1 MMARKGKRNTRR
13 AGRRSA
19 SAALA
24 VEADARA
31 GVRVVRET
39 AGGRRR
45 VWMRVLTVLGWLV
58 SALAV
63 ALCAA
68 VWWVCARLELLFT
81 ADGVS
86 ALADLGA
93 DGARERLASV
103 QLEALTPF
111 VALYGWRHVVI
122 AVVLSVGFG
131 VGFAL
136 LWAGRAR

>member
-1 MMARKGKRNTRR
+1 MARKGMRNARKD
-13 AGRRSA
+13 GRRVA
-19 SAALA
+19 RAALA
-24 VEADARA
+24 VDANVHA
-31 GVRVVRET
+31 GVRVMRET
-39 AGGRRR
+39 VGGRRR

-63 ALCAA
+63 VLCAA

-81 ADGVS
+81 AAGVRE
-86 ALADLGA
+86 LADLGA

-111 VALYGWRHVVI
+111 VALYGWRYVAVAVI
-122 AVVLSVGFG
+122 LSVGLG

-136 LWAGRAR
+136 LWVGRAR

>member
-1 MMARKGKRNTRR
+1 MARKGKRNTRKD
-13 AGRRSA
+13 GRRVA
-19 SAALA
+19 RAALA
-24 VEADARA
+24 VDENARA
-31 GVRVVRET
+31 DVRVVRE

-63 ALCAA
+63 VLCAA

-81 ADGVS
+81 AAGVRE
-86 ALADLGA
+86 LADLGA

-111 VALYGWRHVVI
+111 VALYGWRYVAVAVI
-122 AVVLSVGFG
+122 LSVGLG
-131 VGFAL
+131 VGFSL
-136 LWAGRAR
+136 LWLGRSR

>member
-1 MMARKGKRNTRR
+1 MARKGKRNARKGGRR
-13 AGRRSA
+13 ADRA
-19 SAALA
+19 VLA
-24 VEADARA
+24 VDADVRA

-39 AGGRRR
+39 VGGRRR

-63 ALCAA
+63 VLCAA
-68 VWWVCARLELLFT
+68 VWRLCARLELLFT
-81 ADGVS
+81 AAGVRE
-86 ALADLGA
+86 LAGLGS

-111 VALYGWRHVVI
+111 VALYGWRYVAVAVI
-122 AVVLSVGFG
+122 LSAGFG

>member
-1 MMARKGKRNTRR
+1 MARKGKRNARKDGRR
-13 AGRRSA
+13 AAR
-19 SAALA
+19 AALA
-24 VEADARA
+24 VDEDVRA
-31 GVRVVRET
+31 GVRVVRED
-39 AGGRRR
+39 GGRQR

-63 ALCAA
+63 VLCAA

-81 ADGVS
+81 AAGVRE
-86 ALADLGA
+86 LADLGT

-103 QLEALTPF
+103 QLDALTPF
-111 VALYGWRHVVI
+111 VALYGWRYV
-122 AVVLSVGFG
+122 AVAIILPVGLG

>member
-1 MMARKGKRNTRR
+1 MARKGKRNTRKD
-13 AGRRSA
+13 GRRVA
-19 SAALA
+19 RAALA
-24 VEADARA
+24 VDENARA
-31 GVRVVRET
+31 DVRVVRE

-58 SALAV
+58 SALAGV
-63 ALCAA
+63 LCAA

-81 ADGVS
+81 AAGVRE
-86 ALADLGA
+86 LADLGA

-111 VALYGWRHVVI
+111 VALYGWRYV
-122 AVVLSVGFG
+122 AVAIILSVGLG

-136 LWAGRAR
+136 LWLGRSR

>member
-1 MMARKGKRNTRR
+1 M
-13 AGRRSA
+13 
-19 SAALA
+19 
-24 VEADARA
+24 
-31 GVRVVRET
+31 RE

-63 ALCAA
+63 VLCAA

-81 ADGVS
+81 AAGVRE
-86 ALADLGA
+86 LADLGA

-111 VALYGWRHVVI
+111 VALYGWRYVAVAVI
-122 AVVLSVGFG
+122 LSVGLG

-136 LWAGRAR
+136 LWLGRSR

>member
-1 MMARKGKRNTRR
+1 MMARKGKRNTRK
-13 AGRRSA
+13 AGRRVA
-19 SAALA
+19 RAALA
-24 VEADARA
+24 VDADVRA
-31 GVRVVRET
+31 GVRMVREDD
-39 AGGRRR
+39 GRRR

-63 ALCAA
+63 VLCAA

-81 ADGVS
+81 AAGVRE
-86 ALADLGA
+86 LADLGA

-111 VALYGWRHVVI
+111 VALYGWRYVAV
-122 AVVLSVGFG
+122 AVVLSAGFG

-136 LWAGRAR
+136 LWLGRTR

>member
-1 MMARKGKRNTRR
+1 MARKGKRNARKG
-13 AGRRSA
+13 GRRVA
-19 SAALA
+19 RA
-24 VEADARA
+24 VDADVRA
-31 GVRVVRET
+31 GVRVVRE

-63 ALCAA
+63 VLCAA

-81 ADGVS
+81 AAGVRE
-86 ALADLGA
+86 LADLGS

-111 VALYGWRHVVI
+111 VALYGWRYVAVAVI
-122 AVVLSVGFG
+122 LSVGLG

>member
-1 MMARKGKRNTRR
+1 MMARKGKRNTRKS
-13 AGRRSA
+13 GRRA
-19 SAALA
+19 ARAALT
-24 VEADARA
+24 VDADARA
-31 GVRVVRET
+31 GVRVVRE

-45 VWMRVLTVLGWLV
+45 VWTRVLTVLGWLV

-63 ALCAA
+63 VLCAA

-81 ADGVS
+81 AAGVRE
-86 ALADLGA
+86 LADLGA

-111 VALYGWRHVVI
+111 VALYGCRYVAVAVI
-122 AVVLSVGFG
+122 LSVGLG

-136 LWAGRAR
+136 LWLGRAR

>member
-1 MMARKGKRNTRR
+1 MARKGKRNTRKD
-13 AGRRSA
+13 GRRVA
-19 SAALA
+19 RAALA
-24 VEADARA
+24 VDENARA
-31 GVRVVRET
+31 DVRVVRE

-63 ALCAA
+63 VLCAA

-81 ADGVS
+81 AAGVRE
-86 ALADLGA
+86 LADLGA

-111 VALYGWRHVVI
+111 VALYGWRYVAVAVI
-122 AVVLSVGFG
+122 LSVGLG

-136 LWAGRAR
+136 LWLGRSR

>member
-1 MMARKGKRNTRR
+1 MARKGKRNTRKD
-13 AGRRSA
+13 GRRA
-19 SAALA
+19 ARAALA
-24 VEADARA
+24 VDADARA
-31 GVRVVRET
+31 GVRVVRE

-63 ALCAA
+63 VLCAA

-81 ADGVS
+81 AAGVRE
-86 ALADLGA
+86 LADLGA

-111 VALYGWRHVVI
+111 VALYGWRYVAVAVI
-122 AVVLSVGFG
+122 LSVGFG
-131 VGFAL
+131 VGFTL
-136 LWAGRAR
+136 LWVGRSR

>member
-1 MMARKGKRNTRR
+1 MMARKGKRNTRKD
-13 AGRRSA
+13 GRRVA
-19 SAALA
+19 RAALA
-24 VEADARA
+24 VDENARA
-31 GVRVVRET
+31 DVRVVRE

-45 VWMRVLTVLGWLV
+45 VWMRVLAVLGWLV
-58 SALAV
+58 SAVSV

-81 ADGVS
+81 AAGVRE
-86 ALADLGA
+86 LADLGA

-111 VALYGWRHVVI
+111 VALYGWRYV
-122 AVVLSVGFG
+122 AVAIILSVGLG

>member
-1 MMARKGKRNTRR
+1 MARKGKLNTRKD
-13 AGRRSA
+13 GRRA
-19 SAALA
+19 ARAALA
-24 VEADARA
+24 ADADARA
-31 GVRVVRET
+31 GVRVVRE

-63 ALCAA
+63 VLCAA

-81 ADGVS
+81 AAGVRE
-86 ALADLGA
+86 LADLGA

-111 VALYGWRHVVI
+111 VALYGWRYVAVAVI
-122 AVVLSVGFG
+122 LSVGLG

-136 LWAGRAR
+136 LWLGRAR

>member
-1 MMARKGKRNTRR
+1 MARKGKRNTRKD
-13 AGRRSA
+13 GRRVA
-19 SAALA
+19 RAALA
-24 VEADARA
+24 VDENARA
-31 GVRVVRET
+31 DVRVVRE

-63 ALCAA
+63 VLCAA

-81 ADGVS
+81 AAGVRE
-86 ALADLGA
+86 LADLGA

-111 VALYGWRHVVI
+111 VALYGWRYV
-122 AVVLSVGFG
+122 AVAIILSVGLG

>member
-1 MMARKGKRNTRR
+1 MARKGKRNTRKD
-13 AGRRSA
+13 GRRA
-19 SAALA
+19 ARAALA
-24 VEADARA
+24 VDADARA
-31 GVRVVRET
+31 CVRVVRE

-63 ALCAA
+63 VLCAA

-81 ADGVS
+81 AAGVRE
-86 ALADLGA
+86 LADLGA

-111 VALYGWRHVVI
+111 VALYGWRYVAVAVI
-122 AVVLSVGFG
+122 LSAGFG

-136 LWAGRAR
+136 LWVGRSR

>member
-1 MMARKGKRNTRR
+1 MSRKGKRNARKDGRR
-13 AGRRSA
+13 AARA
-19 SAALA
+19 VLA
-24 VEADARA
+24 VDANVRA
-31 GVRVVRET
+31 GVRVVRE

-63 ALCAA
+63 VLCAA

-81 ADGVS
+81 AAGVRE
-86 ALADLGA
+86 LADLGA

-103 QLEALTPF
+103 QLESLTPF
-111 VALYGWRHVVI
+111 VALYGWRYVAVAVI
-122 AVVLSVGFG
+122 LSVGLG

-136 LWAGRAR
+136 LWLGRAR

>member
-1 MMARKGKRNTRR
+1 MARKGKRKTRKS
-13 AGRRSA
+13 GRRVA
-19 SAALA
+19 RAALA
-24 VEADARA
+24 VDADARA
-31 GVRVVRET
+31 DVRVVRE

-63 ALCAA
+63 VLCAA

-81 ADGVS
+81 AAGVRE
-86 ALADLGA
+86 LADLGA

-111 VALYGWRHVVI
+111 VALYGWRYVAVAVI
-122 AVVLSVGFG
+122 LSVGLG

-136 LWAGRAR
+136 LWLGRSR

>member
-1 MMARKGKRNTRR
+1 MARRGKKNARKGRKTASQVR
-13 AGRRSA
+13 A
-19 SAALA
+19 A
-24 VEADARA
+24 VPGGSS
-31 GVRVVRET
+31 GVRVVREV
-39 AGGRRR
+39 GGRRR
-45 VWMRVLTVLGWLV
+45 MWMRALTVLGWLV

-81 ADGVS
+81 AAGVRE
-86 ALADLGA
+86 LANLGA

-111 VALYGWRHVVI
+111 VALYGWRYVAVAVI
-122 AVVLSVGFG
+122 LSAGFG

-136 LWAGRAR
+136 LWLGRAR

>member
-1 MMARKGKRNTRR
+1 MARKGKRNARKDGRR
-13 AGRRSA
+13 ADR
-19 SAALA
+19 A
-24 VEADARA
+24 VDADVRA

-39 AGGRRR
+39 VGGRRR

-63 ALCAA
+63 VLCAA

-81 ADGVS
+81 AAGVRE
-86 ALADLGA
+86 LAGLGS

-111 VALYGWRHVVI
+111 VALYGWRYVAVAVI
-122 AVVLSVGFG
+122 LSAGFG

>member
-1 MMARKGKRNTRR
+1 MARKGKRNTRKD
-13 AGRRSA
+13 GRRVA
-19 SAALA
+19 RAALA
-24 VEADARA
+24 VDENARA
-31 GVRVVRET
+31 DVRVVRE

-63 ALCAA
+63 VLCAA

-81 ADGVS
+81 AAGVRE
-86 ALADLGA
+86 LANLGA
-93 DGARERLASV
+93 DGARERLSSV

-111 VALYGWRHVVI
+111 VALYGWRYVAVAVI
-122 AVVLSVGFG
+122 LSAGFG

-136 LWAGRAR
+136 LWLGRAR

>member
-1 MMARKGKRNTRR
+1 MARKGKRNTRKD
-13 AGRRSA
+13 GRRVA
-19 SAALA
+19 RAALA
-24 VEADARA
+24 VDENARA
-31 GVRVVRET
+31 DVRVVRE

-63 ALCAA
+63 VLCAA

-81 ADGVS
+81 AAGVRE
-86 ALADLGA
+86 LADLGA

-111 VALYGWRHVVI
+111 VALYGWRYVAVAVI
-122 AVVLSVGFG
+122 LSVGLG
-131 VGFAL
+131 VGFTL
-136 LWAGRAR
+136 LWLGRAR

>member
-1 MMARKGKRNTRR
+1 MARKGKRNTRKD
-13 AGRRSA
+13 GRRVA
-19 SAALA
+19 RAALA
-24 VEADARA
+24 VDENARA
-31 GVRVVRET
+31 DVRVVRET
-39 AGGRRR
+39 VGGRRR

-63 ALCAA
+63 VLCAA

-81 ADGVS
+81 AAGVRE
-86 ALADLGA
+86 LADLGA

-111 VALYGWRHVVI
+111 VALYGWRYVAVAVI
-122 AVVLSVGFG
+122 LSVGLG

-136 LWAGRAR
+136 LWLGRAR

>member
-1 MMARKGKRNTRR
+1 MARKGKRNTRKD
-13 AGRRSA
+13 GRRVA
-19 SAALA
+19 RAALA
-24 VEADARA
+24 VDENARA
-31 GVRVVRET
+31 DVRVVRE

-63 ALCAA
+63 VLCAA

-81 ADGVS
+81 AAGVRE
-86 ALADLGA
+86 LADLGA

-111 VALYGWRHVVI
+111 VALYGWRYV
-122 AVVLSVGFG
+122 AVAIILSVGLG

-136 LWAGRAR
+136 LWLGRSR

>member
-1 MMARKGKRNTRR
+1 MARKGKRNTRKD
-13 AGRRSA
+13 GRRVA
-19 SAALA
+19 RAALA
-24 VEADARA
+24 VDENARA
-31 GVRVVRET
+31 DVRVVRE

-63 ALCAA
+63 VLCAA

-81 ADGVS
+81 AAGVRE
-86 ALADLGA
+86 LADLGA

-111 VALYGWRHVVI
+111 VALYGWRYVAVAVI
-122 AVVLSVGFG
+122 LSAGFG

-136 LWAGRAR
+136 LWLGRSR

>member
-1 MMARKGKRNTRR
+1 MMARKGKRNTRKD
-13 AGRRSA
+13 GRRVA
-19 SAALA
+19 RAALA
-24 VEADARA
+24 VDENARA
-31 GVRVVRET
+31 DVRVVRE

-63 ALCAA
+63 VLCAA

-81 ADGVS
+81 AAGVRE
-86 ALADLGA
+86 LADLGA

-111 VALYGWRHVVI
+111 VALYGWRYV
-122 AVVLSVGFG
+122 AVAIILSVGLG
-131 VGFAL
+131 AGFAL